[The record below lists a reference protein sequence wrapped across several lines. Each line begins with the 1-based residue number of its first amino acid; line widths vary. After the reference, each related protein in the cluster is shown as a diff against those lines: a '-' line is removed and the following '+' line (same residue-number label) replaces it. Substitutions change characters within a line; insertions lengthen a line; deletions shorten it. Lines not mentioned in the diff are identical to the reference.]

1 MFWTVYCSL
10 HSFIRQFSVHLSQ
23 SLHKDAAL
31 LKYSSKVAYRGPHVS
46 IKPGSYVDVYSDC
59 SSFETDDKALSFSP
73 VIPLL
78 KDTWYLVVHLVT
90 CMPMAQGLMRD
101 PVIAADG
108 HSYERTALEAWLAHH
123 HTSPVTS
130 LPLPHKRIV
139 DNVLVKNA
147 ISQHEQEAL

>member
-1 MFWTVYCSL
+1 MIDQVAELTITVTDVL
-10 HSFIRQFSVHLSQ
+10 EA
-23 SLHKDAAL
+23 DNEAL
-31 LKYSSKVAYRGPHVS
+31 L
-46 IKPGSYVDVYSDC
+46 
-59 SSFETDDKALSFSP
+59 LSLATS
-73 VIPLL
+73 LL
-78 KDTWYLVVHLVT
+78 TDTWCLILHLIT